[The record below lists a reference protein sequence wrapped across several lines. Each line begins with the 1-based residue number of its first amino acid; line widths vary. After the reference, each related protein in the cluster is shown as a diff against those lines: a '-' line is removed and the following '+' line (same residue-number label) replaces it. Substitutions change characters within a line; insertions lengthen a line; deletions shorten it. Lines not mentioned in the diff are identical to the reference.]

1 MTAKNISLDR
11 YKQRF
16 FGDFLELP
24 GLTEVAVN
32 RPGELYTKIN
42 GVWKQHAVPL
52 SYEDCYNFARCLA
65 KHHGDNIEDIKP
77 GCQPRWNLANGA
89 VIVPRPVSAIRCL
102 SPSVSYRRYKSR
114 ISHTSMRTGNRNRR
128 GKTETHDE
136 ELIALYNTKIFSV
149 YGEMRRVR

>member
-24 GLTEVAVN
+24 GLTEIAVN

-42 GVWKQHAVPL
+42 GMWEQHAVPL

-65 KHHGDNIEDIKP
+65 KHHGDNIEEALL
-77 GCQPRWNLANGA
+77 N
-89 VIVPRPVSAIRCL
+89 
-102 SPSVSYRRYKSR
+102 KS
-114 ISHTSMRTGNRNRR
+114 N
-128 GKTETHDE
+128 
-136 ELIALYNTKIFSV
+136 FC
-149 YGEMRRVR
+149 

>member
-24 GLTEVAVN
+24 GLTEIAVN

-42 GVWKQHAVPL
+42 GVWEQHAVPL
-52 SYEDCYNFARCLA
+52 NYEDCYNFARCLA

-77 GCQPRWNLANGA
+77 GLSATLESGERCQGRCEQVPDMRSSYSSGAHPRG
-89 VIVPRPVSAIRCL
+89 
-102 SPSVSYRRYKSR
+102 
-114 ISHTSMRTGNRNRR
+114 TS
-128 GKTETHDE
+128 
-136 ELIALYNTKIFSV
+136 
-149 YGEMRRVR
+149 

>member
-24 GLTEVAVN
+24 GLTEIAVN

-42 GVWKQHAVPL
+42 GVWEQHAVPL
-52 SYEDCYNFARCLA
+52 SYEDCYNFARCWQSTTATISKILSR
-65 KHHGDNIEDIKP
+65 

-89 VIVPRPVSAIRCL
+89 R
-102 SPSVSYRRYKSR
+102 
-114 ISHTSMRTGNRNRR
+114 
-128 GKTETHDE
+128 
-136 ELIALYNTKIFSV
+136 
-149 YGEMRRVR
+149 

>member
-24 GLTEVAVN
+24 GLTEIAVN

-42 GVWKQHAVPL
+42 GVWEQHAVPL
-52 SYEDCYNFARCLA
+52 SWEDCYNFARCLA

-77 GCQPRWNLANGA
+77 GLSATLESGERCQ

-102 SPSVSYRRYKSR
+102 SPSVSHRRYKSR
-114 ISHTSMRTGNRNRR
+114 ISHTSMRDFITG
-128 GKTETHDE
+128 
-136 ELIALYNTKIFSV
+136 
-149 YGEMRRVR
+149 

>member
-24 GLTEVAVN
+24 GLTEIAVN

-42 GVWKQHAVPL
+42 GVWEQHAVPL

-77 GCQPRWNLANGA
+77 GLSATLESGERCQ
-89 VIVPRPVSAIRCL
+89 VIVPPACERDTVSITIRK
-102 SPSVSYRRYKSR
+102 PSKVQIPHQAYIDAGFYNRVTGEEKRRR
-114 ISHTSMRTGNRNRR
+114 TMRN
-128 GKTETHDE
+128 
-136 ELIALYNTKIFSV
+136 
-149 YGEMRRVR
+149 